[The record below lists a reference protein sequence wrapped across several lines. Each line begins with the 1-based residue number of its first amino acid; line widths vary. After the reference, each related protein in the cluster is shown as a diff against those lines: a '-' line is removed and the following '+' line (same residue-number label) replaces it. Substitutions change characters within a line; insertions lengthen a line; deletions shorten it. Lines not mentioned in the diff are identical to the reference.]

1 MKKLLTALLSLILLL
16 TLCLPALADDNGC
29 RLTVQGS
36 ATVSVKADYATL
48 SIGVQTDDT
57 TVALSQN
64 ANAAAMNAVL
74 AALHAMGIDKDD
86 ITTSSFN
93 VYSYDDSSLLT
104 KKSTKYHV
112 TNMLTVTVRDLTLIG
127 TVIDTATAAGA
138 NVLGGLSFESTARNE
153 AYQKAMTRAVEDA
166 KTKAQVLAA
175 AAGKTLGELLSI
187 ETNGNYSYAGAT
199 NYYAMDAK
207 EASTTIVSGDTLVSA
222 SVTLVYSFQ

>member
-1 MKKLLTALLSLILLL
+1 MKKLLTALLSIILLL
-16 TLCLPALADDNGC
+16 TLCLPALADEDS
-29 RLTVQGS
+29 RKLTVQGS